1 MRKEMK
7 KLFAIA
13 LLWATVSILSVG
25 CVDVGNPSGNP
36 NDPNQN
42 NPDGNGGN
50 DGNNNNDGNGGNDG
64 NDGNDGNNN
73 PPSIDPDDPMYPGET
88 GSYITHWGTQ
98 YGTTTSPQKYIGAT
112 YDESNTATV
121 SNGAPYKTT
130 FSDGSVCYSIGKFV
144 DVSYSREVQTDSS
157 YRGNAVDGF
166 VVVDY
171 KYDENKNQVV
181 YREDPVIA
189 ESTGNTSGKYT
200 TESDYSTGYV
210 TNYVTSQPIL
220 LLPYQKSSSGEI
232 YYNSSD
238 YNTHHA
244 TKWSDGSYT
253 LSLYEFSDIDYNST
267 TTTDFSYD
275 SASYS
280 WLVGTAQSGR
290 KESDYTFD
298 ESAKVYKYNAGGDT
312 SGAATAETGDPIGD
326 ILEDAED
333 ILGDILD
340 NDGLRIQ
347 R

>member
-1 MRKEMK
+1 
-7 KLFAIA
+7 
-13 LLWATVSILSVG
+13 LLWATISIFSAG
-25 CVDVGNPSGNP
+25 CVDVGNPTGNP

-64 NDGNDGNNN
+64 NNN

-88 GSYITHWGTQ
+88 GSYITHWGGY

-112 YDESNTATV
+112 YDDSNTATV
-121 SNGAPYKTT
+121 SGLEDAAPYKTT

-144 DVSYSREVQTDSS
+144 DVSYSYESQTDSS
-157 YRGNAVDGF
+157 YRGNAIDGF

-171 KYDENKNQVV
+171 KYNEYTNGVD
-181 YREDPVIA
+181 YREDPITA
-189 ESTGNTSGKYT
+189 ESTGDTSGKYT
-200 TESDYSTGYV
+200 VVGSYV
-210 TNYVTSQPIL
+210 TKQPIL
-220 LLPYQKSSSGEI
+220 QLPYQKSSSGEI
-232 YYNSSD
+232 YYSNNSN
-238 YNTHHA
+238 YREYGYA
-244 TKWSDGSYT
+244 IKWSDGSYT
-253 LSLYEFSDIDYNST
+253 LSQYEFSGITFSRDTNT
-267 TTTDFSYD
+267 TEFSYD
-275 SASYS
+275 STAYK
-280 WLVGTAQSGR
+280 WRVGEAQTGR

-312 SGAATAETGDPIGD
+312 AGAATAETGDPIGD